1 MRLGAADKAGMTLRR
16 RRAPT
21 LRAPALRLAALV
33 AVALSAAAQAG
44 PPPAGMPATGATGL
58 RMQLRVVD
66 GCRLPAGDA
75 ATGCATA
82 HQRSDTPVAPP
93 PQVQALTPPP
103 EGGQLPRAWQTIT
116 F

>member
-1 MRLGAADKAGMTLRR
+1 MTFRR
-16 RRAPT
+16 H
-21 LRAPALRLAALV
+21 RAPALRFFLLV

-44 PPPAGMPATGATGL
+44 PMRERTPAAGATGL

-66 GCRLPAGDA
+66 GCRLPAADA

-82 HQRSDTPVAPP
+82 HQRSDARVPPP

>member
-1 MRLGAADKAGMTLRR
+1 MTFRCH
-16 RRAPT
+16 RASSF
-21 LRAPALRLAALV
+21 RARVLPLAALL

-44 PPPAGMPATGATGL
+44 PPSSGKPAAGATGL

-66 GCRLPAGDA
+66 ACRLPAGETA
-75 ATGCATA
+75 SGCTTA
-82 HQRSDTPVAPP
+82 HQRSDATVPPP

-103 EGGQLPRAWQTIT
+103 EGGQQPRAWQTIT

>member
-1 MRLGAADKAGMTLRR
+1 MRRGAADKADMTFRCH
-16 RRAPT
+16 RALS
-21 LRAPALRLAALV
+21 LRAPALCLAALV
-33 AVALSAAAQAG
+33 AVPLAAAAQAG
-44 PPPAGMPATGATGL
+44 PLPAPTPAAGATGL

-75 ATGCATA
+75 AGCATA
-82 HQRSDTPVAPP
+82 HQRSDAAAPPP

-103 EGGQLPRAWQTIT
+103 EGGQQPRAWQTIT